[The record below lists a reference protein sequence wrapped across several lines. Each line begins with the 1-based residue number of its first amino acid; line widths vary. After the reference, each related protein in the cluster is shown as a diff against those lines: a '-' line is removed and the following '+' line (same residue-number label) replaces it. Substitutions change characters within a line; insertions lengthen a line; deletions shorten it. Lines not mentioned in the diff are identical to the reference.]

1 LVKDKIIPPQEVTA
15 SQIRNGNPDAFRHFY
30 FLYARKIYG
39 FAYSYLKSRS
49 EAEEVTQAV
58 FVRIWENRSEIRDDL
73 SLEGY
78 LYKSTIN
85 HIYNLFKFKKIRAGN
100 GYEPVHHEI
109 NDNSTLESI
118 HFNNQK
124 ENIDVLIENLPAQ
137 RRVIFELS
145 RKQGL
150 SHEEIA
156 RKMKISVRT
165 VENQIY
171 KALKYLKANL
181 GQELLFFLIFL
192 EF

>member
-1 LVKDKIIPPQEVTA
+1 
-15 SQIRNGNPDAFRHFY
+15 
-30 FLYARKIYG
+30 
-39 FAYSYLKSRS
+39 
-49 EAEEVTQAV
+49 
-58 FVRIWENRSEIRDDL
+58 
-73 SLEGY
+73 
-78 LYKSTIN
+78 
-85 HIYNLFKFKKIRAGN
+85 
-100 GYEPVHHEI
+100 VHHEI

-118 HFNNQK
+118 HFNNLK
-124 ENIDVLIENLPAQ
+124 ENIDVLIEKLPAQ